1 MTKGDVLLK
10 RMMFLSFIINTTL
23 AVFQTYISEYE
34 IIGYNITLLL
44 RKEEDLA

>member
-10 RMMFLSFIINTTL
+10 RMMFISFIINKTL

-34 IIGYNITLLL
+34 VSGYNVTLF
-44 RKEEDLA
+44 RKEED